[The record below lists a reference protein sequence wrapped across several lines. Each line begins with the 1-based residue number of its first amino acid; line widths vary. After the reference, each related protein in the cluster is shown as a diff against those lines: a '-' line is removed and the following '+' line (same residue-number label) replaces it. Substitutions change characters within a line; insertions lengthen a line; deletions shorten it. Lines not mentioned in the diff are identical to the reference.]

1 MLSDH
6 YEVILADSAE
16 ARRIHYRL
24 RYQVYCL
31 EQRWEPVG
39 RFPDGEE
46 KDEFD
51 QRAVHFLVR
60 NRFTDE
66 WIATLRVILPGEQ
79 PLPIESLNVLK
90 ESVRSN
96 VPRAGAAEISR
107 VCRPKGALEREV
119 ANGTR
124 TCSDLFG
131 GASEVLLRLLRAAA
145 QYCLDSGVGHVY
157 MFCRPAMARM
167 MNRLDIPMRR
177 AGIPSEHRGV
187 RVPYLV
193 DVCAAFTR
201 AKTASPLLAALLSEP
216 QAYRLYSEVQA
227 RKQAEVSGWSP
238 SPAPSEPSAQDR
250 AA

>member
-31 EQRWEPVG
+31 EQAWEPVS

-51 QRAVHFLVR
+51 DRAVHFMIR
-60 NRFTDE
+60 NRFTGD
-66 WIATLRVILPGEQ
+66 WIAALRVVLPGEDL
-79 PLPIESLNVLK
+79 LPIESLGVLK
-90 ESVRSN
+90 ESVRAMI
-96 VPRAGAAEISR
+96 PAGGAAEISR
-107 VCRPKGALEREV
+107 VCRPKSAAEPEHRIEARLK
-119 ANGTR
+119 
-124 TCSDLFG
+124 SDLLG
-131 GASEVLLRLLRAAA
+131 GASEILLRLLRAAA
-145 QYCLDSGVGHVY
+145 QYCCDRGINHVY
-157 MFCRPAMARM
+157 MLCRPAMARM
-167 MNRLDIPMRR
+167 MNRLDIPMKR

-193 DVCAAFTR
+193 DLRQAFAQAR
-201 AKTASPLLAALLSEP
+201 AASPLLAELLSEP
-216 QAYRLYSEVQA
+216 HAYRLYSDTQSQPLVAAVAA
-227 RKQAEVSGWSP
+227 RTRGLRVAHS
-238 SPAPSEPSAQDR
+238 R

>member
-31 EQRWEPVG
+31 EQRWEPEE

-51 QRAVHFLVR
+51 PRAVHFLVR

-66 WIATLRVILPGEQ
+66 WVATLRVVLPGDES
-79 PLPIESLNVLK
+79 LPIESLNILK
-90 ESVRSN
+90 ESVRGT
-96 VPRAGAAEISR
+96 VPAGCAAEISR
-107 VCRPKGALEREV
+107 VCRPKAALQRELEQGAGAR
-119 ANGTR
+119 N
-124 TCSDLFG
+124 DLLG

-145 QYCLDSGVGHVY
+145 EYCRDLGISHVY

-167 MNRLDIPMRR
+167 MNRLDIPMKR

-193 DVCAAFTR
+193 DLCTAFAQAR
-201 AKTASPLLAALLSEP
+201 AASPILASLLNEP
-216 QAYRLYSEVQA
+216 HAYRLHSEIQ
-227 RKQAEVSGWSP
+227 RRR
-238 SPAPSEPSAQDR
+238 PAVVPAWEQPHPISAAHNR

>member
-31 EQRWEPVG
+31 EQRWEPVDC
-39 RFPDGEE
+39 FPDGEE

-60 NRFTDE
+60 NRFTDQ
-66 WIATLRVILPGEQ
+66 WIATLRVVLPGDD
-79 PLPIESLNVLK
+79 PLPIESLDILK
-90 ESVRSN
+90 DSVRDA
-96 VPRAGAAEISR
+96 VPAGSAAEISR
-107 VCRPKGALEREV
+107 VCRPKCAMEREISSGV
-119 ANGTR
+119 ATR
-124 TCSDLFG
+124 SDLLG

-145 QYCLDSGVGHVY
+145 EYCKDHGIDHLY

-167 MNRLDIPMRR
+167 MNRLDIPMKR

-193 DVCAAFTR
+193 DLCAAFAQAR
-201 AKTASPLLAALLSEP
+201 AASPLLAALLNEP
-216 QAYRLYSEVQA
+216 HAYRLHSELTE
-227 RKQAEVSGWSP
+227 RRR
-238 SPAPSEPSAQDR
+238 PAPAPTWSKPAAVRRNHPR

>member
-31 EQRWEPVG
+31 EQRWEAEE

-51 QRAVHFLVR
+51 PRAVHFLVR
-60 NRFTDE
+60 NRFTDD
-66 WIATLRVILPGEQ
+66 WIAALRVVLPGDE

-90 ESVRSN
+90 ESVRGA
-96 VPRAGAAEISR
+96 VPAGGAAEISR
-107 VCRPKGALEREV
+107 VCRPKAAMEREV
-119 ANGTR
+119 AAGLGGRN
-124 TCSDLFG
+124 DLLG

-145 QYCLDSGVGHVY
+145 EYCRESGIGHIY

-167 MNRLDIPMRR
+167 MNRLDIPMKR

-193 DVCAAFTR
+193 DICAAFTQAR
-201 AKTASPLLAALLSEP
+201 AASPLLADLLNEP
-216 QAYRLYSEVQA
+216 RAYRLYSETHPNPQVA
-227 RKQAEVSGWSP
+227 A
-238 SPAPSEPSAQDR
+238 PAWQREASSSSAHIR